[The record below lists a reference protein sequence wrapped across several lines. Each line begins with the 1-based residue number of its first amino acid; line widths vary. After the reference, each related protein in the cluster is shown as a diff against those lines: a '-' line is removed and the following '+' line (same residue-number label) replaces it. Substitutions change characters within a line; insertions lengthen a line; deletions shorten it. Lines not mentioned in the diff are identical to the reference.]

1 MAKIISVGKTPKSA
15 YQPER
20 KVSGLLDAQVQ
31 NVRQVIYRKFGEKMG
46 GRPRTEEAA
55 SKFLA
60 KATARLQVIPPADLR
75 VPAAVALPVPPAYTP
90 PQKPQKPRKPRRRT
104 AAKKKRR
111 STRAA
116 RGKRR

>member
-31 NVRQVIYRKFGEKMG
+31 NVRQVIYRKFGEKMSS
-46 GRPRTEEAA
+46 RPRTEGAA

-60 KATARLQVIPPADLR
+60 KATARLQVIPPADLGA
-75 VPAAVALPVPPAYTP
+75 PAAAALPLPPVYTP
-90 PQKPQKPRKPRRRT
+90 PQTRQKPQKPRRRT
-104 AAKKKRR
+104 AAKKKRG
-111 STRAA
+111 SARAA

>member
-1 MAKIISVGKTPKSA
+1 MAKIISDGKTPKSA

-46 GRPRTEEAA
+46 GRPRTEAAA

-75 VPAAVALPVPPAYTP
+75 VPAAVALPVLPAYTP
-90 PQKPQKPRKPRRRT
+90 PPKPQKPRRRT
-104 AAKKKRR
+104 AAKRKRR
-111 STRAA
+111 SARAA

>member
-15 YQPER
+15 YKPER

-90 PQKPQKPRKPRRRT
+90 PPKPQKPRRRT
-104 AAKKKRR
+104 AAKRKRR
-111 STRAA
+111 SARAA

>member
-1 MAKIISVGKTPKSA
+1 MAKTISVGKTPKSA

-90 PQKPQKPRKPRRRT
+90 PPKPQKPRRRT
-104 AAKKKRR
+104 AAKRKRR
-111 STRAA
+111 SARAA

>member
-1 MAKIISVGKTPKSA
+1 MAKTISVGKTPKSA

-75 VPAAVALPVPPAYTP
+75 VPAAVALPVLPAYTP
-90 PQKPQKPRKPRRRT
+90 PPKPQKPRRRT

>member
-46 GRPRTEEAA
+46 GRPRTEAAA

-75 VPAAVALPVPPAYTP
+75 VPAAVALPVLPAYTP
-90 PQKPQKPRKPRRRT
+90 PPKPQKPRRRT
-104 AAKKKRR
+104 AAKRKRR
-111 STRAA
+111 SARAA